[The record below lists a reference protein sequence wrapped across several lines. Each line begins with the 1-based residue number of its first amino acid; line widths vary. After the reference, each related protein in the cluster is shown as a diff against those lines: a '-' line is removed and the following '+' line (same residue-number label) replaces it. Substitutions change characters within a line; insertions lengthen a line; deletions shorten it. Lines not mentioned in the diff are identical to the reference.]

1 MIEGKTMERRRT
13 SYVQE
18 QLKNSPMWLVAVILV
33 IGTVN
38 QSDHNNLIRD
48 QIEQIHESQ
57 IMQIREG
64 RKFEE
69 RITDKT
75 NQLNLRIAQLEVRD
89 EMWEMPIYKDKVGTT
104 YVDGRKQ

>member
-1 MIEGKTMERRRT
+1 MERRNEN
-13 SYVQE
+13 YVKE

-33 IGTVN
+33 IGTIN
-38 QSDHNNLIRD
+38 QSEHNNLIRS

-89 EMWEMPIYKDKVGTT
+89 EMWEMPIYKDKEDKS
-104 YVDGRKQ
+104 YIDRRKQ

>member
-1 MIEGKTMERRRT
+1 M
-13 SYVQE
+13 QE
-18 QLKNSPMWLVAVILV
+18 QIKQAPIWVVVLVLV
-33 IGTVN
+33 VGSIN
-38 QSDHNNLIRD
+38 QSEHNQLIRE

-75 NQLNLRIAQLEVRD
+75 NELNLRIAQLEVKD
-89 EMWEMPIYKDKVGTT
+89 EMWTMPVYNDNKTGKI
-104 YVDGRKQ
+104 YVDRRDK

>member
-1 MIEGKTMERRRT
+1 
-13 SYVQE
+13 
-18 QLKNSPMWLVAVILV
+18 MWIVAIILV
-33 IGTVN
+33 IGTIN

-48 QIEQIHESQ
+48 QIKQIHEAQ
-57 IMQIREG
+57 IMQIKEG

-89 EMWEMPIYKDKVGTT
+89 EMWEMPIYKDKDGKT
-104 YVDGRKQ
+104 YIDGRK

>member
-1 MIEGKTMERRRT
+1 MDRRNVN
-13 SYVQE
+13 YVQE
-18 QLKNSPMWLVAVILV
+18 QIKNSPMWIVAIILV
-33 IGTVN
+33 IGTIN

-48 QIEQIHESQ
+48 QIKQIHEAQ
-57 IMQIREG
+57 IMQIKEG

-89 EMWEMPIYKDKVGTT
+89 EMWEMPIYKDKDGKT
-104 YVDGRKQ
+104 YIDGRK